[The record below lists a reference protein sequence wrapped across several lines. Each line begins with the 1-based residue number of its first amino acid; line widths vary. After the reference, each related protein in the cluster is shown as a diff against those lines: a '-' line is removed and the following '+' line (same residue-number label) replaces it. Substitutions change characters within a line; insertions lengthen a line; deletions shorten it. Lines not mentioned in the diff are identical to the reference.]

1 MNDLQLKCVIN
12 CFQELKIMLIICDLG
27 KMKTQVMKA
36 VQSVLN
42 GRNKDM
48 VVKERIGMKAFVST
62 SYAIPPPD
70 NWVSN
75 E

>member
-12 CFQELKIMLIICDLG
+12 CFQELKIMLNKCDLG

-48 VVKERIGMKAFVST
+48 VVKERKGMKAFVST
-62 SYAIPPPD
+62 TSYAIPPR
-70 NWVSN
+70 
-75 E
+75 